1 MKTRRKLFSST
12 PRKKLFSTMEEKN
25 TLKTVMCM
33 DCGYK
38 LETASTTTKIYCPK
52 CGGTRF
58 NVYSISESPE
68 VAPEAV
74 PAVEEKSFTRK
85 SVFGNDEIQ
94 KEFTEPCN
102 DFERSLKDYSGK
114 TVEISECHKLFSM
127 TPEELIEKNYADPV
141 SENEI
146 QITPN
151 AFLIDKLFSKLIIS
165 VTKEL
170 DLDTTVPGQ
179 PKESIIDSLASSGN
193 ISPKGIILIKKAHMI
208 SPITKSEEI
217 SENPNELSEWVED
230 SGIIGDMKIE
240 LGDKSGL
247 GISEFM
253 DYLNSRYPDAPK
265 GLIDYLVSSGVV
277 KIQGNHVDVVK

>member
-1 MKTRRKLFSST
+1 MTTRRKLFSST
-12 PRKKLFSTMEEKN
+12 PRKKLFSTMEEEN

-58 NVYSISESPE
+58 NVYSIAESPE

-74 PAVEEKSFTRK
+74 PVVEEKSFARK

-127 TPEELIEKNYADPV
+127 TPEELIEKNYASPV

-146 QITPN
+146 QIMPN

-170 DLDTTVPGQ
+170 DLDTTVPTM
-179 PKESIIDSLASSGN
+179 PKESVIDSLASSSN
-193 ISPKGIILIKKAHMI
+193 ISPKGIILIKKAHML
-208 SPITKSEEI
+208 SQNPI
-217 SENPNELSEWVED
+217 SEGISDKEELEDWVED
-230 SGIIGDMKIE
+230 SGIAGDLRIE
-240 LGDKSGL
+240 LGDKNDISL
-247 GISEFM
+247 SEFM

-265 GLIDYLVSSGVV
+265 GLIDYLVSNGIVR
-277 KIQGNHVDVVK
+277 IQGNHVDVVK

>member
-1 MKTRRKLFSST
+1 MTTRRKLFSST
-12 PRKKLFSTMEEKN
+12 PRKKLFSTMSEEN

-58 NVYSISESPE
+58 NVYSIAESPE

-74 PAVEEKSFTRK
+74 PVVEEKSFTRK
-85 SVFGNDEIQ
+85 SVFGNDKIQ

-127 TPEELIEKNYADPV
+127 TPEELIEKNYASSV

-146 QITPN
+146 QIVPN

-179 PKESIIDSLASSGN
+179 PKESVIDSLASSGN
-193 ISPKGIILIKKAHMI
+193 ISPKGIILIKKAHML
-208 SPITKSEEI
+208 SQNPI
-217 SENPNELSEWVED
+217 SEGISDKEELEDWVED
-230 SGIIGDMKIE
+230 SGIVGDLRIE
-240 LGDKSGL
+240 LGDKNDISL
-247 GISEFM
+247 SEFM

-265 GLIDYLVSSGVV
+265 GLIDYLVSNGIVR
-277 KIQGNHVDVVK
+277 IQGNHVDVVK

>member
-12 PRKKLFSTMEEKN
+12 PRKKLFSTMNEEN

-58 NVYSISESPE
+58 NVYSIPESPE
-68 VAPEAV
+68 VSPEAV
-74 PAVEEKSFTRK
+74 PVVEEKSFTRK

-102 DFERSLKDYSGK
+102 EFERSLKDYSGK

-127 TPEELIEKNYADPV
+127 TPEELIEKNYASPV

-146 QITPN
+146 QIMPN

-193 ISPKGIILIKKAHMI
+193 ISPKGIILIKKAHML
-208 SPITKSEEI
+208 SQNPI
-217 SENPNELSEWVED
+217 SEGISDKEELEDWVED
-230 SGIIGDMKIE
+230 SGIAGDLRIE
-240 LGDKSGL
+240 LGDKND
-247 GISEFM
+247 ISLSELM
-253 DYLNSRYPDAPK
+253 DYLNSRYSDAPK
-265 GLIDYLVSSGVV
+265 GLIDYLVSNGIV

>member
-1 MKTRRKLFSST
+1 MTTRRKLFSST
-12 PRKKLFSTMEEKN
+12 PRKKLFSTMSEEN

-58 NVYSISESPE
+58 NVYSIAESPE

-74 PAVEEKSFTRK
+74 PVVEEKSFTRK

-127 TPEELIEKNYADPV
+127 TPEELIEKNYASPV

-146 QITPN
+146 QIVPN

-179 PKESIIDSLASSGN
+179 PKESVIDSLASGN
-193 ISPKGIILIKKAHMI
+193 ISPKGIILIKKAHML
-208 SPITKSEEI
+208 SQNPI
-217 SENPNELSEWVED
+217 SEGISDKEELEDWVED
-230 SGIIGDMKIE
+230 SGIAGDLRIE
-240 LGDKSGL
+240 LGDKNDISL
-247 GISEFM
+247 SEFM

-265 GLIDYLVSSGVV
+265 GLIDYLVSNGIVR
-277 KIQGNHVDVVK
+277 IQGNHVDVVK

>member
-1 MKTRRKLFSST
+1 MTTRRKLFSST
-12 PRKKLFSTMEEKN
+12 PRKKLFSTMEEES

-58 NVYSISESPE
+58 NVYSIAESPE

-74 PAVEEKSFTRK
+74 PVVEEKSFARK

-102 DFERSLKDYSGK
+102 DFERSLKNYSGK
-114 TVEISECHKLFSM
+114 TVEISECNKLFSM
-127 TPEELIEKNYADPV
+127 TPEELIEKNYANPV

-193 ISPKGIILIKKAHMI
+193 ISPKGIILIKKAHML
-208 SPITKSEEI
+208 SQNPI
-217 SENPNELSEWVED
+217 SEGISDKEELEDWVED
-230 SGIIGDMKIE
+230 SGITGDLRIE
-240 LGDKSGL
+240 LGDKNDISL
-247 GISEFM
+247 SEFM
-253 DYLNSRYPDAPK
+253 DYLNSRYSDAPK
-265 GLIDYLVSSGVV
+265 GLIDYLVSSGIVR
-277 KIQGNHVDVVK
+277 IQGNHVDVVK